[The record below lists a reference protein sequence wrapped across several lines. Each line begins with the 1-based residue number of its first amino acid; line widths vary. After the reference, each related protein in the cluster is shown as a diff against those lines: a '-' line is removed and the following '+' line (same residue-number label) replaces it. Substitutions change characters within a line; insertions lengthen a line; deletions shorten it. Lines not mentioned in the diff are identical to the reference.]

1 LKNINEV
8 LQTQNYARLRFG
20 ISADFAAGRQVDY
33 VLGTWNEEE
42 TEKLSE
48 RIETFSKASLSFVLQ
63 ESTIQCP
70 HLTENNC
77 EIVFSEED

>member
-1 LKNINEV
+1 M

-42 TEKLSE
+42 TENSQKESIL
-48 RIETFSKASLSFVLQ
+48 FQKQAFPLCLQ
-63 ESTIQCP
+63 ELTIQCP
-70 HLTENNC
+70 HLTGNN
-77 EIVFSEED
+77 